1 MKTSRTTFPL
11 YEQDKQAIAAIRAY
25 YGVRSDAEAIR
36 IALRETHRLIAS
48 AVPDTPAPNKERR
61 FHPQP

>member
-11 YEQDKQAIAAIRAY
+11 YEQDKQAIAAIREH

-36 IALRETHRLIAS
+36 IALRELHRRIKSEAGKS
-48 AVPDTPAPNKERR
+48 AQAPNEDSLLS
-61 FHPQP
+61 P